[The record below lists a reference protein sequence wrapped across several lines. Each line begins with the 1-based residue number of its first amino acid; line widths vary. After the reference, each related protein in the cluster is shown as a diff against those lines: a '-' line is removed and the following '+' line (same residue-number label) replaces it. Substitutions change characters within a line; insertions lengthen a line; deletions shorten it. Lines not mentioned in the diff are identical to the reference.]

1 MSRIRE
7 KQDMLIAGDVELK
20 EMVPVPSGLL
30 KSLLTT
36 IKLEP
41 APARISDQTISFVC
55 RNGRIEPSPLTIKVE
70 GYEIILSGNMT
81 YEGMINYVAEV
92 PVTPK
97 MVSRDIYK
105 YVQNACLK
113 VLIEGPVS
121 KPRISSKSMDE
132 TLSNLVKEA
141 AKNLLVEKGRDLLKQ
156 LFKNR

>member
-1 MSRIRE
+1 MPRMDGFEIADKVRATWPLCKIIFLTGHDTFE
-7 KQDMLIAGDVELK
+7 NAYQALQYQDVRFVLK
-20 EMVPVPSGLL
+20 
-30 KSLLTT
+30 
-36 IKLEP
+36 
-41 APARISDQTISFVC
+41 A
-55 RNGRIEPSPLTIKVE
+55 E

-97 MVSRDIYK
+97 MVSQDIYK
-105 YVQNACLK
+105 YVQNARLR

-121 KPRISSKSMDE
+121 KPRISRKSMDE

-141 AKNLLVEKGRDLLKQ
+141 AKNLLVEKGGDLLKQ